1 MVAAYV
7 YWALAVQGQ
16 QLATAPHKV
25 LRVQVSSLQQLG
37 DLATHLGL
45 LGQGVTTQ
53 VLAHLPS
60 REDLHRVLGSAMEDP
75 HLSDPLEHHLLA
87 LWA

>member
-7 YWALAVQGQ
+7 CWALAVQGQ
-16 QLATAPHKV
+16 QLAMVPHKV
-25 LRVQVSSLQQLG
+25 PRGRVSSLQQLG
-37 DLATHLGL
+37 DLAIHLGL

-53 VLAHLPS
+53 VLVHLPS
-60 REDLHRVLGSAMEDP
+60 QGDLHLVWGLVMEDP

-87 LWA
+87 PWA